1 MNGQM
6 MELLVFFYGIGNVSV
21 QNTRLK
27 VLFFPFP
34 LFYHPM
40 FYSYQS
46 FSALP
51 LMAAKEEI
59 PLNEVV
65 ISGKEQIY
73 RLQMQFHNL
82 QVTWGVRV
90 GQGYQIRGERIV
102 FWWPN
107 RNRNIIRFPKN
118 GRIQI
123 LFSFPK
129 MIKYEYEYYLVFQKQ
144 PNTNMNIIRLPRNDQ
159 IEIWI

>member
-51 LMAAKEEI
+51 LMAAEEEI

-73 RLQMQFHNL
+73 RSQMITDHYRGCKCRFKLKQTDSDAWSVGSRSSFGGSGNL
-82 QVTWGVRV
+82 QFFT
-90 GQGYQIRGERIV
+90 
-102 FWWPN
+102 
-107 RNRNIIRFPKN
+107 
-118 GRIQI
+118 
-123 LFSFPK
+123 LSF
-129 MIKYEYEYYLVFQKQ
+129 
-144 PNTNMNIIRLPRNDQ
+144 
-159 IEIWI
+159 